1 MSAET
6 FLLQLQSGAL
16 PTELSEVFLAKSLPY
31 LILINDL
38 TNRQSNKRLE
48 IRLKTGFSSLT
59 LTRVEVTGFN
69 RSLKRCFH
77 LQNRTFLLL
86 NYGRG

>member
-38 TNRQSNKRLE
+38 TNR
-48 IRLKTGFSSLT
+48 
-59 LTRVEVTGFN
+59 
-69 RSLKRCFH
+69 
-77 LQNRTFLLL
+77 
-86 NYGRG
+86 

>member
-6 FLLQLQSGAL
+6 FVFTQLQSGAL

-38 TNRQSNKRLE
+38 TNR
-48 IRLKTGFSSLT
+48 
-59 LTRVEVTGFN
+59 
-69 RSLKRCFH
+69 
-77 LQNRTFLLL
+77 
-86 NYGRG
+86 